1 MESSTVN
8 PSLLIAVYDPTLG
21 LQEAFEMGYTRMSL
35 INANGIVAV
44 NIGLQV
50 RQGLD
55 GNSVYDYTLGLS
67 SSPARDLVCDTSSAT
82 TYQYPCHV
90 SLFVQIPDFDRT
102 IISTVKDMEWLVSS
116 KLPPFIKGMLTVI
129 PGCRS
134 LGRCILLLCT
144 ICKLDRIYTGVYSLT
159 VESFILFMAGL
170 S

>member
-1 MESSTVN
+1 MN
-8 PSLLIAVYDPTLG
+8 
-21 LQEAFEMGYTRMSL
+21 L

-55 GNSVYDYTLGLS
+55 GNSAYDYTLGLS

-90 SLFVQIPDFDRT
+90 SLFVQVPNFDRT
-102 IISTVKDMEWLVSS
+102 IISTKKAMEWLVSS
-116 KLPPFIKGMLTVI
+116 KLPLFIKSTLTVTL
-129 PGCRS
+129 GCRS
-134 LGRCILLLCT
+134 LGRCIFLLCT
-144 ICKLDRIYTGVYSLT
+144 ICELDRICTGVHTLT
-159 VESFILFMAGL
+159 MESFILFMPGC